1 MADKFFE
8 KMKTSFFRVTSFSCR
23 LRRRTEND
31 SGSGHLGRVLE
42 PAEPVLRNKKRRV
55 PEPARLILRNEKRRV
70 PEPARADSEAP
81 RGGGMIKARL
91 KQLFKLY
98 ALYARMDAQWLLHD
112 TRNGI
117 FCILGDL
124 LSNLAGLSGV
134 FLLAVRFNGV
144 GGLSANEVLLL
155 LGLSGLG
162 DGMIMT
168 FFSGFNVANISR
180 RVGRGQV
187 DHMLIQPVPL
197 WMQLLTEGFLPVTG
211 SQTLLLGGVVTGV
224 ALSRLGLWL
233 SPAMALQIALMLIFR
248 LMIQLGLSYLAG
260 SRAFYRPVSC
270 EELSSVVLDLTS
282 SLSKYPFSGLAGW
295 LTVVLVSVLPVGLM
309 AWMPAM
315 VILNKPG
322 FSLGMAWMAAVAVMC
337 AGLGAIF
344 FRKGLSYYGKTGSA
358 RYRAIGHRS

>member
-1 MADKFFE
+1 MADNRSGKIKNLFFGVS
-8 KMKTSFFRVTSFSCR
+8 SFFRR
-23 LRRRTEND
+23 
-31 SGSGHLGRVLE
+31 
-42 PAEPVLRNKKRRV
+42 
-55 PEPARLILRNEKRRV
+55 PEPRPERNPQSGRLPKPAKCRR
-70 PEPARADSEAP
+70 AFFRSMRSRAT
-81 RGGGMIKARL
+81 
-91 KQLFKLY
+91 QLFKLY
-98 ALYARMDAQWLLHD
+98 ALYARMDAEWLLRD
-112 TRNGI
+112 TRNCI

-144 GGLSANEVLLL
+144 GGLSADEVLLL
-155 LGLSGLG
+155 LGLSSLG
-162 DGMIMT
+162 DGVMT
-168 FFSGFNVANISR
+168 AFFAGFNVANISR

-211 SQTLLLGGVVTGV
+211 SQTLLLGGVITGA

-233 SPAMALQIALMLIFR
+233 NPVMALQIALMLLFR

-270 EELSSVVLDLTS
+270 EELSSVVLDLTG
-282 SLSKYPFSGLAGW
+282 SLSRYPFSGLSGW
-295 LTVVLVSVLPVGLM
+295 LTLLLTSVFPVGLM
-309 AWMPAM
+309 AWVPAM
-315 VILNKPG
+315 VLLDKPG
-322 FSLGMAWMAAVAVMC
+322 FSLGMGWMAAVAVMC

-358 RYRAIGHRS
+358 RYRAIGHRG